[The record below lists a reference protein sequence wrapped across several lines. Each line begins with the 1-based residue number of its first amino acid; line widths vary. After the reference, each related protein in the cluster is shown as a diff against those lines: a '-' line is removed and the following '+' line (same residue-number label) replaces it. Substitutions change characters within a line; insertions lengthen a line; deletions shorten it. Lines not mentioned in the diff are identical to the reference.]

1 MKKFSPAFVF
11 LSISFI
17 VIFFSCKKINEATD
31 LGGNLIPGV
40 DNVKTFEIALNTV
53 TKNKLTSDSS
63 KVSYYD
69 DVALGDIND
78 PEFGHVHAN
87 FCIGFGSTYYS
98 TYPFLPKK
106 DTPVHAIDSVVLSL
120 AYAGAYGDTL
130 GNGTQTVSVYE
141 IDPSADFRPDTSYR
155 YNDPSSDFTGT
166 LLGTKT
172 YSINTL
178 DDSISIKEPGDTGSK
193 VTKVANVVRIK
204 LNNSLGDKIAAFD
217 TSATSLNSGF
227 KSDSAFRKLFRGLA
241 VKSANSGN
249 ALSYFDLS
257 DQTKTKLT
265 IYYRYKLSSGN
276 DTTVSISFMHPL
288 YSSSNSNL
296 GAQSNYVNVQPG
308 SNWATALN
316 NPASDKVYIQSSPS
330 GAYAS
335 VVIPFLDTL
344 SNVVIHRAEIIATK
358 VTSAADNIFTT
369 PPQLLLDR
377 LRTGATDSAYLFEKD
392 LLLGSDG
399 SIGYSA
405 FGGTLKNNIYRFD
418 ITRYVQGIVTK
429 KERIDT
435 LRLWAP
441 LKAYE
446 FDVNLVSDKYP
457 KGQYTQ
463 LPVNSRVGQG
473 RVVLAGGNYA
483 DPNSRLRLR
492 IVYSNL

>member
-40 DNVKTFEIALNTV
+40 DNVNTFEIALNTV
-53 TKNKLTSDSS
+53 TKNLLTSDSA

-87 FCIGFGSTYYS
+87 FCIGFGSTYYG

-106 DTPVHAIDSVVLSL
+106 DTTHTIDSVVLSL
-120 AYAGAYGDTL
+120 SYAGAYGDTL
-130 GNGTQTVSVYE
+130 SNGSQTISVYE

-155 YNDPSSDFTGT
+155 YNDPNSDFTGT

-178 DDSISIKEPGDTGSK
+178 KDSFSIKEPGDTGSK

-204 LNNSLGDKIAAFD
+204 LNNSLGAKIAAFD
-217 TSATSLNSGF
+217 TSANSSNSGF
-227 KSDSAFRKLFRGLA
+227 KSDSAFRKLFKGLA
-241 VKSANSGN
+241 IKSANAGN
-249 ALSYFDLS
+249 ALSYFNLS
-257 DQTKTKLT
+257 DQTNTKLT
-265 IYYRYKLSSGN
+265 IYYRYKLSSGS
-276 DTTVSISFMHPL
+276 DTTVSISFTHPA
-288 YSSSNSNL
+288 YSSSNSYW
-296 GAQSNYVNVQPG
+296 GAQCNYVNVQPG

-316 NPASDKVYIQSSPS
+316 NSAADKVYIQSSPS
-330 GAYAS
+330 GSYAS
-335 VVIPFLDTL
+335 IVIPFLDTL
-344 SNVVIHRAEIIATK
+344 SNTVIHRAEIIATK
-358 VTSAADNIFTT
+358 VASAGDNTFTT
-369 PPQLLLDR
+369 PPLLFLDR
-377 LRTGATDSAYLFEKD
+377 LRKGTVDSAYMFQKD
-392 LLLGSDG
+392 LLIGSDG
-399 SIGYSA
+399 SIGFSS

-441 LKAYE
+441 LRSLEYSSS
-446 FDVNLVSDKYP
+446 LGYYS
-457 KGQYTQ
+457 QI
-463 LPVNSRVGQG
+463 PVNNRVAEG
-473 RVVLAGGNYA
+473 RVVLAGGTFA

-492 IVYSNL
+492 IVYSNR